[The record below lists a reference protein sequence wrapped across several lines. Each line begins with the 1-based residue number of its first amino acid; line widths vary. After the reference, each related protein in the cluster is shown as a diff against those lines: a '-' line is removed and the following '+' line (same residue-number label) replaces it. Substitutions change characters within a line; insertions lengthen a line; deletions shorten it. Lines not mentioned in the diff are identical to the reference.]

1 VADFAVHLVLGSDRA
16 VSVYAAGTA
25 ARRTV
30 KAIAVAPGG
39 GQFDRG
45 GAENLIDALCAATG
59 YRPEPAGRDLDTQ
72 RARIRQLG
80 DELRALRAVGPAPV
94 DELAELA
101 LARHLGDMVALAA
114 DLLVDC
120 ADLVG
125 GDRTVAEMV
134 AELALMVEAAQLG
147 TTLTNPADRIAAHHH
162 RIHQLRQQLPPTG
175 DDPNA

>member
-1 VADFAVHLVLGSDRA
+1 MADFAVHLVLGSDRA

-59 YRPEPAGRDLDTQ
+59 YRPEPAARDLDTQ

-80 DELRALRAVGPAPV
+80 DELRALRAEGPAPL

-101 LARHLGDMVALAA
+101 LTRHVGDVVALAA
-114 DLLVDC
+114 DLLHSCRDR
-120 ADLVG
+120 L
-125 GDRTVAEMV
+125 GDRTVAELLS
-134 AELALMVEAAQLG
+134 ELVLMADAMQLG
-147 TTLTNPADRIAAHHH
+147 TQLTNPAERIDAHHA
-162 RIHQLRQQLPPTG
+162 RIHELRRQLPTPG
-175 DDPNA
+175 ADPNE